1 MVSTERTKIE
11 ELLVK
16 LPHLQNAMK
25 RDPESY
31 IEEFM
36 MQYRHFQSELRLY
49 KLTPDMKNT
58 KFANLVNFLGHVSGC
73 YTKHMAN
80 FPTLLLNLLEEHCL
94 VMNPEVRMTV
104 LKVVLMIRNKEMV
117 DLIGIL
123 PTLVALFKCND
134 KRLRA
139 LSVTHIVNDIRN
151 MNKNKANT
159 KKNDALKNFLAAVI
173 VKKSGPGPKKDRDS
187 DKQDMNDVAAKKA
200 LDIIVEL
207 YRRQVWTDAKTVNII
222 ASSFETKVTKL
233 MVTGAHFFLGIE
245 QKLLEDEETKKA
257 EQKPP
262 EIKLHLHSKKTA
274 ARQRTEKRQKH
285 KYKKFYH
292 NLRTK
297 DDEKQTQP
305 IWPAMELL
313 HNPQQLSEKL
323 LAYVRGSNE
332 HFGIRLLI
340 CNFISRL
347 IGCHQLIL
355 LGFYSYIQRYLT
367 SHQEHVTQILSYLVQ
382 SCHDLIP
389 PEVLQPVVKSIA
401 NNFVTERCSS
411 EVMTVGL
418 NAIREVY
425 VRVPLV
431 LEGDEMAPLVEELTD
446 FTKNRDKSITI
457 AARSFI
463 NAIREIDPM
472 LLHRNQRGK
481 FYDAKL
487 KPTAYGAT
495 VVREGVDGAEL
506 LQKAI
511 EEVHPLFHRE
521 ITVD

>member
-1 MVSTERTKIE
+1 
-11 ELLVK
+11 
-16 LPHLQNAMK
+16 
-25 RDPESY
+25 
-31 IEEFM
+31 
-36 MQYRHFQSELRLY
+36 
-49 KLTPDMKNT
+49 
-58 KFANLVNFLGHVSGC
+58 
-73 YTKHMAN
+73 
-80 FPTLLLNLLEEHCL
+80 
-94 VMNPEVRMTV
+94 
-104 LKVVLMIRNKEMV
+104 
-117 DLIGIL
+117 
-123 PTLVALFKCND
+123 
-134 KRLRA
+134 
-139 LSVTHIVNDIRN
+139 
-151 MNKNKANT
+151 
-159 KKNDALKNFLAAVI
+159 
-173 VKKSGPGPKKDRDS
+173 
-187 DKQDMNDVAAKKA
+187 
-200 LDIIVEL
+200 
-207 YRRQVWTDAKTVNII
+207 
-222 ASSFETKVTKL
+222 
-233 MVTGAHFFLGIE
+233 
-245 QKLLEDEETKKA
+245 
-257 EQKPP
+257 
-262 EIKLHLHSKKTA
+262 
-274 ARQRTEKRQKH
+274 
-285 KYKKFYH
+285 
-292 NLRTK
+292 
-297 DDEKQTQP
+297 
-305 IWPAMELL
+305 MELL

-511 EEVHPLFHRE
+511 EEGRIVMDDLNDADEWNGEAGDSDDDLDMKGLPSDDEEDDGNLALGGDSGESGSDEDDGPEDGGNPRKRTKLDADPAVESENIVAEKSKGKKQKQQGRIDVQRILTPKDFERIEQLKLEMAEMKKNPKNRSRKRQRAEESDSDSDDDEDGQHYSGGGITPGVVVNPEDLEGYSKKRRQNVEERLKSVLEGRE
-521 ITVD
+521 KWQHNGKSGGGSTNKEKSRHKNYTMMRVKKVKMESINMASKCEAQLKRERNKKLKGVSKLLKKKRRKF